1 MKFKKT
7 RISILITLFTLITA
21 SMGLDAIDIS
31 SNASAA
37 SFKCALEE
45 GFTHL
50 IVRAYRS
57 LGQIDR
63 NCVGN
68 LQRANKTGLT
78 TDVYVFPC
86 RGKSATEQAD

>member
-1 MKFKKT
+1 MKFKKSQY
-7 RISILITLFTLITA
+7 SILFTLFGLITT
-21 SMGLDAIDIS
+21 SLCLHAIDIS
-31 SNASAA
+31 SNASTD
-37 SFKCALEE
+37 SFKCALDE

-86 RGKSATEQAD
+86 RGKSAS